1 MKRLTRCSLRSSS
14 LRRSSRWL
22 ALLGLCCA
30 CAEAVAPPQSPA
42 PARQLVPVPI
52 CLAPLSPSAAR
63 KPLAPEEYWPLLW
76 PAFEQRPEQ
85 LDARDRDC
93 AGRQPLSPWAG
104 LATPLR
110 PLLEAASVSRSSDEL
125 EIIWLPA
132 AAEAE
137 QRPLGLLA
145 LGRRR
150 ERRLEIY
157 ALGVHSGDPRRTRFT
172 WQRLG
177 PRLVVSA
184 LEACE
189 AEATDGCE
197 SSVSLYL
204 ARRGRLSPL
213 GTLALA
219 RQLRAPAP
227 SRGEPPPEYHFHAT
241 LKYRPDGIHLQ
252 EQLSVRDRAR
262 ELRRSELE
270 RVLSLRGDR
279 LVESE
284 PSLWQQTLAELAA
297 PR

>member
-1 MKRLTRCSLRSSS
+1 MKSRRGGCSF
-14 LRRSSRWL
+14 WL
-22 ALLGLCCA
+22 LAVLATLGAA
-30 CAEAVAPPQSPA
+30 CAEAPARPQSPA

-52 CLAPLSPSAAR
+52 CLAPLSPSTTNR
-63 KPLAPEEYWPLLW
+63 PLAPADYWPLLW
-76 PAFEQRPEQ
+76 PSFAERPEQ

-93 AGRQPLSPWAG
+93 AGRQPLTPWAG

-110 PLLEAASVSRSSDEL
+110 PLAAAASVTRSSDEL

-137 QRPLGLLA
+137 RRPAGLLA

-150 ERRLEIY
+150 ERRLEVY
-157 ALGVHSGDPRRTRFT
+157 ALGVHTGDPERTRFT

-177 PRLVVSA
+177 SRLVVSA
-184 LEACE
+184 LESCGADAPE
-189 AEATDGCE
+189 GCE

-204 ARRGRLSPL
+204 AHRGRLSQL
-213 GTLALA
+213 GTLALE
-219 RQLRAPAP
+219 RQLRAPTAT
-227 SRGEPPPEYHFHAT
+227 RGSPAPEYHFQAQ

-252 EQLSVRDRAR
+252 EQLSVRDRTR

-270 RVLSLRGDR
+270 RVLTLRGDH

-284 PSLWQQTLAELAA
+284 PSLWQQTLAELSA
-297 PR
+297 PPR